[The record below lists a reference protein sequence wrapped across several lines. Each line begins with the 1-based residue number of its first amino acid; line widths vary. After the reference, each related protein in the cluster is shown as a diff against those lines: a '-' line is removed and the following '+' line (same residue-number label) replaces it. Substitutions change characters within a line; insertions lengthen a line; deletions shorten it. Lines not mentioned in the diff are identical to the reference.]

1 MARPIGSRIGFIPHP
16 TSEDLTDGSCSCVFN
31 TIGPYQATGSSI
43 GFPDAAPRRGFI

>member
-1 MARPIGSRIGFIPHP
+1 
-16 TSEDLTDGSCSCVFN
+16 VFN